1 MTKLLNKRTKLSQ
14 PIYICDALSRN
25 LLSSDKTTLCH
36 CLAHAYRK
44 FDDLKAFYPNACN
57 HVIECLSA
65 VYKHDDKTRT
75 MSPVKRLAHHQAYSK
90 PLMQEVKTY
99 ILSLI
104 NDNIVEP
111 NSPLGKV
118 INYTL
123 KHWHPLTQFLRSE
136 NAPLDNNIVERA
148 LKVPIRS
155 RKTGLFYKTQYGAM
169 IGGILTSVIHTC
181 ALAKENPIAYLIALQ
196 ENKDRVVKEPHC
208 WLPWNYQQQLLP
220 QQQAAA

>member
-1 MTKLLNKRTKLSQ
+1 MTKLLAKRTKLFK
-14 PIYICDALSRN
+14 PIYMCDALSRN
-25 LLSSDKTTLCH
+25 ILSSDKTTLCH

-44 FDDLKAFYPNACN
+44 FDDLKTFYPKSC
-57 HVIECLSA
+57 HYVMECFSA
-65 VYKHDDKTRT
+65 VYKHDNKTRT

-104 NDNIVEP
+104 NDRIVEP
-111 NSPLGKV
+111 NSPLGKA

-123 KHWHPLTQFLRSE
+123 KHWHLLTQFLRSE
-136 NAPLDNNIVERA
+136 NAPLDNNIVERT
-148 LKVPIRS
+148 LKVPIRG
-155 RKTGLFYKTQYGAM
+155 RKTWLFYKTQYGAM

-181 ALAKENPIAYLIALQ
+181 ALVKENPITYRTALQ
-196 ENKDRVVKEPHC
+196 ENKDRVVKEPYC

-220 QQQAAA
+220 QQQAA